1 NTAAAT
7 VPATVII
14 PANQASA
21 TFEIQAIDNTILDG
35 TKSVTITAK
44 PTYTATNTA
53 LPTGNATAN
62 INIIDNESPS
72 LKVVIDKDVISET
85 GTATATITRN
95 TNTSSNLIVTLN
107 SSDTTEAIVPN
118 TVTIAAGQ

>member
-1 NTAAAT
+1 QGGLGGIYENGGKATATVTRNLVTDTPLQVQLSSSNTAAAT

-35 TKSVTITAK
+35 TKSVIITAK

-62 INIIDNESPS
+62 INII
-72 LKVVIDKDVISET
+72 
-85 GTATATITRN
+85 
-95 TNTSSNLIVTLN
+95 
-107 SSDTTEAIVPN
+107 
-118 TVTIAAGQ
+118 